1 MKYEVNASTLAI
13 LPDKCGKSRI
23 IEKENEYLIEDKP
36 YKIMEHSCEYF
47 GSSIE
52 GRICGTKNMLGSIY
66 KPPLLIEES
75 KKIIF
80 FPTES
85 PNTDNNIWIS
95 LNNIKEYNKQD
106 HKTIIK
112 FKNNKEIV
120 LDIPYYSIDNQILRA
135 TRLQTVYFDRKND

>member
-1 MKYEVNASTLAI
+1 MVEST
-13 LPDKCGKSRI
+13 
-23 IEKENEYLIEDKP
+23 P
-36 YKIMEHSCEYF
+36 YKVMEHSCEYF

-66 KPPLLIEES
+66 KPPLLVEES

-85 PNTDNNIWIS
+85 PNTDENIWIS
-95 LNNIKEYNKQD
+95 LNNIKEYKKHD

-112 FKNNKEIV
+112 FKNDKVIEVN
-120 LDIPYYSIDNQILRA
+120 IPCYSIDNQVLRA

>member
-47 GSSIE
+47 GSSIK